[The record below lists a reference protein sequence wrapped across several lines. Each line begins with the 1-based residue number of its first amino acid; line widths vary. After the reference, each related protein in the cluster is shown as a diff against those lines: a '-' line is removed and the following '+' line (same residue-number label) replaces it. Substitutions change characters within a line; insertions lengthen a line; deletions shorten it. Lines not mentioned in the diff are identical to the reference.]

1 MHEQRITIGS
11 IEEQALKASNYGEA
25 STRRGL
31 SRGRGRG
38 KKQRQRQKFL
48 HIKFFRAEADIEDMI
63 TTSIHLT
70 IIQSLISPTLNAT
83 ATTSLN
89 ALQTFVLTKE
99 IIQTS
104 QKNGTKTLL
113 IAFQLKEELEQ
124 DMVFGYKMQ

>member
-48 HIKFFRAEADIEDMI
+48 HTKFFRAEAEIEDMI

-99 IIQTS
+99 IIQTL